1 MVITSNF
8 DSIRINEQNSEQL
21 FDNQIWRVK
30 NVADYLR
37 CSVKH
42 IYNLTYRGEIPFY
55 KKGKFLFF
63 IPEEIQFW
71 IIKEN

>member
-1 MVITSNF
+1 MLESTNVSQIYAQKLES
-8 DSIRINEQNSEQL
+8 DPL
-21 FDNQIWRVK
+21 FKNQIWRVK
-30 NVADYLR
+30 DVADYLR